1 MFLDIENLTIE
12 QLLEKQIE
20 LRQKLSQAN
29 SMGMSGPA
37 DQIQN
42 MIEQVGIEI
51 RAKSQQDALKKEREK
66 RIEEGKDPDDDVL
79 NIGCLLYTSDAA
91 DE

>member
-1 MFLDIENLTIE
+1 MFLDIENLNIE

-20 LRQKLSQAN
+20 LRQKLAQAN
-29 SMGMSGPA
+29 NMNLVGPA

-42 MIEQVGIEI
+42 MIEQISVEI
-51 RAKSQQDALKKEREK
+51 KSKSQIDALKKERDK

-79 NIGCLLYTSDAA
+79 NIG
-91 DE
+91 